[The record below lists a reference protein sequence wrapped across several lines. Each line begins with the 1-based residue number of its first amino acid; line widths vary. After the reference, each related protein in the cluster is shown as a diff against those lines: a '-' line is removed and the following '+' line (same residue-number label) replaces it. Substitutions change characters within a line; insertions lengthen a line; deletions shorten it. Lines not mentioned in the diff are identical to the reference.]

1 MKKIILLITL
11 LMIILTGG
19 CTLEKKQVI
28 IDDDYPI
35 TQNKEIKVN
44 IQIDART
51 FYEEG
56 TFTPIV
62 DGDLSKEVQY
72 HWILK
77 GDIENENI
85 HGFVSENG
93 PCLEVINS
101 GEAVKFAS
109 YAEVSYT
116 EDAYSEIKVI
126 LQIEEKG
133 SNRIIATDE
142 ATIINRQGMYF
153 VKTSKEEEFQ
163 AEILKSEKAKVYGEI
178 FDIIW
183 ESDKGLNTG
192 IEYVNIDTSTFE
204 EFTEEDKEQLLN
216 YISKKY
222 NVTTIDKTFKELEAE
237 GYIKESSFLG
247 GISFY
252 VDKYTKN
259 TENEISF
266 EGAKWASGIGAIGFS
281 AKAEKSNGEWK
292 IKKCYMTWIS

>member
-1 MKKIILLITL
+1 MKKIFLIATL
-11 LMIILTGG
+11 LMIVLTRG
-19 CTLEKKQVI
+19 CTLEKKQI
-28 IDDDYPI
+28 IIYDDYPV
-35 TQNKEIKVN
+35 TQSEEIKVN
-44 IQIDART
+44 IQIDAKA

-77 GDIENENI
+77 DDIENKNI
-85 HGFVSENG
+85 HGFVSDNG
-93 PCLEVINS
+93 PCYEVINS

-126 LQIEEKG
+126 LQIEEKDT
-133 SNRIIATDE
+133 NNIIATDE

-153 VKTSKEEEFQ
+153 VKTSKEQEFQ
-163 AEILKSEKAKVYGEI
+163 DEILKSEKAKVYGEI
-178 FDIIW
+178 FDIVW
-183 ESDKGLNTG
+183 ESDKGLNTN
-192 IEYVNIDTSTFE
+192 IKYVNIDTSTFE

-216 YISKKY
+216 YIAKKY
-222 NVTTIDKTFKELEAE
+222 NVTTMDKTFKELEAE
-237 GYIKESSFLG
+237 GYIKESTFLE

-252 VDKYTKN
+252 VNEYTKN
-259 TENEISF
+259 TEDQISF
-266 EGAKWASGIGAIGFS
+266 EGTKWASGIGAVGFTT
-281 AKAEKSNGEWK
+281 KAEKSNGEWK